1 MVRLDYT
8 SLGRRQSETAPLKV
22 TLDADAL
29 YVEAYEI
36 RLMANNKDLTVWF
49 ADPATENFDSQVL
62 RNSISGGRP
71 KLPELLRDSIVRSRM
86 TDGLAG
92 PPPQLDWLLSP
103 EPMKGLFADGVQIK
117 YDDPITID
125 NRQHFVVAV
134 NAAGDKYRFVIDS
147 KTSLIHEVQLPQIE
161 SSLGFGQDLQL
172 TLVLGNASFDA
183 PDQKIWQAA
192 PVDRREVANLIA
204 IPPLQP
210 ARALGTTAN
219 SFSVV
224 DRSGQLQLT
233 NRGTDREATVIFFSE
248 RNREPMHS
256 ALGFA
261 AWFSAVPQAVR
272 QRMHPVLVANRDT
285 IAALPPNIPL
295 PVVEESKQSIHNA
308 FSRDDD
314 WNLVI
319 VDRSGTIAWM
329 QQVNRPSD
337 LVTLGPILS
346 DVINGID
353 VPDRLR
359 KQWRADMS
367 LYRKTLDIELKK
379 FKASRP

>member
-1 MVRLDYT
+1 
-8 SLGRRQSETAPLKV
+8 
-22 TLDADAL
+22 
-29 YVEAYEI
+29 
-36 RLMANNKDLTVWF
+36 
-49 ADPATENFDSQVL
+49 
-62 RNSISGGRP
+62 
-71 KLPELLRDSIVRSRM
+71 
-86 TDGLAG
+86 
-92 PPPQLDWLLSP
+92 
-103 EPMKGLFADGVQIK
+103 
-117 YDDPITID
+117 
-125 NRQHFVVAV
+125 
-134 NAAGDKYRFVIDS
+134 
-147 KTSLIHEVQLPQIE
+147 
-161 SSLGFGQDLQL
+161 
-172 TLVLGNASFDA
+172 
-183 PDQKIWQAA
+183 
-192 PVDRREVANLIA
+192 
-204 IPPLQP
+204 
-210 ARALGTTAN
+210 
-219 SFSVV
+219 
-224 DRSGQLQLT
+224 
-233 NRGTDREATVIFFSE
+233 
-248 RNREPMHS
+248 MHS